1 MNIDVRHEESATFII
16 PNGEIDMAKAP
27 VLRQTFITVTEAKK
41 SPIVVNFE
49 KVGYIDSAGIATLV
63 ECLRFV
69 REYDGDLRLCG
80 ASEMVFDVFEIAN
93 LDSVFEFYGS
103 EAEALEG

>member
-1 MNIDVRHEESATFII
+1 MKIDVRHEEVATFIV
-16 PNGEIDMAKAP
+16 PDGEIDMARAP
-27 VLRQTFITVTEAKK
+27 VLRETFITVTDARK

-69 REYDGDLRLCG
+69 REYDGDLRLCS
-80 ASEMVFDVFEIAN
+80 ASAMVFDVFEIAN
-93 LDSVFEFYGS
+93 LDSVFEFYDN
-103 EAEALEG
+103 EAAAVEG